1 MYTNTMHTMCLIYTM
16 HTKVANPL
24 GKPEKTKKTKG
35 PSQKHSKT
43 IEKTKKKQKK
53 QRSEQLWGEGR
64 SSCLGQPLS
73 HYREF
78 FVFVVGTYK
87 KHAIIKERLA
97 QT

>member
-1 MYTNTMHTMCLIYTM
+1 MCVI
-16 HTKVANPL
+16 PL
-24 GKPEKTKKTKG
+24 SPMVYIIHGLTHKDSKSLGETRKNKKTKA

-43 IEKTKKKQKK
+43 IEKTKKNQKN

-73 HYREF
+73 QYRVF

-87 KHAIIKERLA
+87 NTR
-97 QT
+97 

>member
-1 MYTNTMHTMCLIYTM
+1 MAL

-24 GKPEKTKKTKG
+24 GKPKKPKKTKA

-43 IEKTKKKQKK
+43 IEKTKKNKK
-53 QRSEQLWGEGR
+53 TKDLSNYGGR
-64 SSCLGQPLS
+64 GGAHVWASLS
-73 HYREF
+73 LIIACF

-87 KHAIIKERLA
+87 KHAIIRERLA